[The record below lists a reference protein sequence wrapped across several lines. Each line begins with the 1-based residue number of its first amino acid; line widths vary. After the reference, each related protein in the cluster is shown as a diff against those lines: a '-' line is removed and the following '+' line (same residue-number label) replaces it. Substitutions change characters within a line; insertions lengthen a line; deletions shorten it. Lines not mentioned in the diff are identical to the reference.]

1 MEEQKPT
8 KQRQCAKCG
17 LQIQGQFVRAI
28 KAHYHLECFRCQD
41 CGEIVADKFFPV
53 TSEGSTKI
61 YCEFDYFRRLE
72 LICAR
77 CGQALR
83 GPYIRVN
90 TQKYHME
97 HFSCSV
103 CTTVFR
109 QHDSYYEKD
118 GNVYCGL
125 HYSILYAKKCG
136 GCNTAVLKNFVE
148 TSHDDKAIQW
158 HPCCYMISK
167 LWKIKLAGDSPADD
181 TPVKDPDGDKILISV
196 EIEKQLVMVEKVE
209 RILQILSMF
218 EESAAEC
225 ISEMLVH
232 FTNEGFLRGALHAHR
247 LIGHVDLLF
256 SALQE
261 IDDKLL
267 AVGDQRNL
275 ANSKEPRNLVKKIV
289 YFFAILSAKQSSND
303 RQTMIQ
309 LVTSLAHVLK
319 IIIRNA
325 LTGALALEQ
334 EHGDK
339 SALPTFLAHL
349 QFIKNE
355 EIESLISRLNLSAL
369 DVDCKACG
377 HTIEEGC
384 VKFNDHFKWHNDC
397 FKCKTCD
404 MNLSREAEK
413 AFINLVDGIV
423 FCKEHKPL
431 DAVDGATNFGQLKQY
446 ITLLCTALRSL
457 FNILKIDEKQLLSIN
472 YDMNL
477 SLPENNLEGRPRSS
491 REEFFDDEQ
500 PEVTPAQPYV
510 QPFPQQQVQWQV
522 IPENED
528 RSTPVYLSDISGLIS
543 LPIRHSAAAALHPY
557 IEKWIPFDKLEK
569 IVNDVPKNTLWNKM
583 FGRGKQKDK
592 KKGAT
597 KTFGVPLE
605 DLIEDCG
612 VETSIGFGPA
622 PVRIPI
628 IMDECISNMKRQ
640 DLTTEGIFRKNGNLR
655 RLKELCEQIDKD
667 PQHIDLRQENVIQI
681 AALMKKFLRDLP
693 DPLLT
698 YRLFD
703 LFITVYKNRVDRESA
718 LQLVL
723 CLLPKPNID
732 LLCVLVRFF
741 KYVSSYATVAT
752 DPNGGNKMN
761 LDNLATVIA
770 PNILVAKTSTAEQ
783 SGLVVEIVKTIF
795 KSQDVLFKIPKALS
809 ASLEHKPDH

>member
-404 MNLSREAEK
+404 MNLSKEAEK
-413 AFINLVDGIV
+413 AFINLVDGMV

-431 DAVDGATNFGQLKQY
+431 DAVD
-446 ITLLCTALRSL
+446 
-457 FNILKIDEKQLLSIN
+457 ELLSIN

-557 IEKWIPFDKLEK
+557 IEKWIPLDKLEK

-592 KKGAT
+592 KRGAT

-640 DLTTEGIFRKNGNLR
+640 E
-655 RLKELCEQIDKD
+655 
-667 PQHIDLRQENVIQI
+667 
-681 AALMKKFLRDLP
+681 
-693 DPLLT
+693 
-698 YRLFD
+698 
-703 LFITVYKNRVDRESA
+703 NRVDRESA

-795 KSQDVLFKIPKALS
+795 KSQDVLFRVSLYANLTSDLLIDDREKFGLYLDMLETFELLIPSYRNQVRDWKSGKEA
-809 ASLEHKPDH
+809 ADWIAANLEEAGRLEDVE

>member
-1 MEEQKPT
+1 
-8 KQRQCAKCG
+8 
-17 LQIQGQFVRAI
+17 
-28 KAHYHLECFRCQD
+28 
-41 CGEIVADKFFPV
+41 
-53 TSEGSTKI
+53 
-61 YCEFDYFRRLE
+61 
-72 LICAR
+72 
-77 CGQALR
+77 
-83 GPYIRVN
+83 
-90 TQKYHME
+90 ME

-125 HYSILYAKKCG
+125 HYSILYARKCG

-148 TSHDDKAIQW
+148 TSQEDKAIQW

-167 LWKIKLAGDSPADD
+167 LWKIKLAGDGPVED
-181 TPVKDPDGDKILISV
+181 TPVKDPDV

-289 YFFAILSAKQSSND
+289 YFFAILSAKQTSND

-334 EHGDK
+334 DHGDK

-355 EIESLISRLNLSAL
+355 EIESLISRLNVSAL
-369 DVDCKACG
+369 DVDCKSCG
-377 HTIEEGC
+377 LTIEEGC
-384 VKFNDHFKWHNDC
+384 VKLNDQFKWHNDC
-397 FKCKTCD
+397 FKCSVCNL
-404 MNLSREAEK
+404 NLSKEVEK
-413 AFINLVDGIV
+413 AFIKLLDGVV
-423 FCKEHKPL
+423 FCKDHKPM
-431 DAVDGATNFGQLKQY
+431 DSADGATNFGQLKQY

-477 SLPENNLEGRPRSS
+477 AVPENNLEGRPRSS

-500 PEVTPAQPYV
+500 PEVTPAQPYL
-510 QPFPQQQVQWQV
+510 QPYPQQQVHWQV
-522 IPENED
+522 VPEGED

-569 IVNDVPKNTLWNKM
+569 IVNDVPKNTLWTKM
-583 FGRGKQKDK
+583 FGRGKQNNK
-592 KKGAT
+592 KKGPA
-597 KTFGVPLE
+597 KTFGVHLE
-605 DLIEDCG
+605 DLIEDCS

-628 IMDECISNMKRQ
+628 IMDECIQNMKRQ

-698 YRLFD
+698 FRLFD
-703 LFITVYKNRVDRESA
+703 LFITVFKIENRVDRESA
-718 LQLVL
+718 LQLLL

-741 KYVSSYATVAT
+741 KNVSSYAAVPN

-770 PNILVAKTSTAEQ
+770 PNILVAKTSVAEQ

-795 KSQDVLFKIPKALS
+795 KAQDIPKALA